1 MSNQIGLTQPQ
12 NQTPEAKASTC
23 LAVGAAGLQPEL
35 QAGARQSVGNIPFK
49 ALLSQLLRWLVLP
62 LVLSCCTALVAA
74 APTQAQPDPTLKLDL
89 TKNIEATL
97 PVQII
102 VLLTLLSFIPAVLV
116 STTCFTRLI
125 VVFHFLRQALGIQEA
140 PNNQVLLGLALFLTM
155 FVMAPVGKRI
165 YAEAIQPLRAGEIS
179 QMDALERALVPL
191 RTYMLKHTRERDLAL
206 FLRLSASPRPNVPE
220 DVPTTALV
228 PAYMISE
235 LKTAF
240 QIGFVLFIP
249 FLVIDLAVSSV
260 VLSMGMMQLPPVLIS
275 TPFKVLLFVMVDGW
289 YLIIGSLINSVY

>member
-1 MSNQIGLTQPQ
+1 MSYRTGLTQQ
-12 NQTPEAKASTC
+12 WAQAHGVQALACVRACQDRLKPELHALWQQLHCKAI
-23 LAVGAAGLQPEL
+23 AVVLQPHWPRL
-35 QAGARQSVGNIPFK
+35 
-49 ALLSQLLRWLVLP
+49 
-62 LVLSCCTALVAA
+62 LVLSFLLTCVTTLAAA
-74 APTQAQPDPTLKLDL
+74 APAQAQPTPTLRLDL
-89 TKNIEATL
+89 TQNIEATL

-116 STTCFTRLI
+116 SMTCFTRLI

-155 FVMAPVGKRI
+155 FVMAPVGRRI
-165 YAEAIQPLRAGEIS
+165 YAEALQPLRAGQIS
-179 QMDALERALVPL
+179 QMEALERALVPL
-191 RTYMLKHTRERDLAL
+191 RGYMLKHTRERDLAL
-206 FLRLSASPRPNVPE
+206 FLRLSASPRPHVPE
-220 DVPTTALV
+220 DVPTLALI